1 MKSIENILSRFR
13 NGDRTR
19 MLAFGSSNT
28 EHFLPGMHW
37 FDCLEVAVKQKYGR
51 VHTCINTGIGGDTAG
66 KLLKRFEEDAAMYRP
81 HLAFVTVG
89 GNDSFPHNNVSLETF
104 RQDLYQ
110 IKDQFAALGTEVIFQ
125 TYYAPDGA
133 PQELA
138 TFYAYMDTVRE
149 VARET
154 DSGLVDHL
162 ARWIPF
168 QQACPELYKPLMQ
181 DAFHL
186 NRRGN
191 AVIGVDLARHF
202 NAELGT
208 SEPAY
213 WEEALR
219 VQALMDELTHG

>member
-154 DSGLVDHL
+154 GSGLIDHL

-168 QQACPELYKPLMQ
+168 QRAYPGLYRPLMQ

-186 NRRGN
+186 NRMGN

-202 NAELGT
+202 EAELGT
-208 SEPAY
+208 SEPDF
-213 WEEALR
+213 WEDALK
-219 VQALMDELTHG
+219 VQSLMDKLTRE